1 MVTGLH
7 EQLCK
12 PGNWISWRWPPQ
24 IRFCWHVLTVWPSF
38 WMSFWFINPSSLPWL
53 RDVPFRKRFLQRL
66 LPVMC
71 EPWCIEQS
79 LINCVLNLVTCLW
92 QVSSVTVFIWM
103 RLIFHSFDFACLGD
117 IPFRKRL
124 VRSSY
129 QEGVN
134 PVGSSTQWLAP
145 FWLFEFALDLFRL
158 KRSLFEWAYF
168 SSHLILQA

>member
-71 EPWCIEQS
+71 EPWCIEES

-124 VRSSY
+124 IRSSS
-129 QEGVN
+129 QEWVN
-134 PVGSSTQWLAP
+134 PGAWNSRLAP
-145 FWLFEFALDLFRL
+145 FWVWVCHGLFSFKTVFIWMSRFFRP
-158 KRSLFEWAYF
+158 F
-168 SSHLILQA
+168 